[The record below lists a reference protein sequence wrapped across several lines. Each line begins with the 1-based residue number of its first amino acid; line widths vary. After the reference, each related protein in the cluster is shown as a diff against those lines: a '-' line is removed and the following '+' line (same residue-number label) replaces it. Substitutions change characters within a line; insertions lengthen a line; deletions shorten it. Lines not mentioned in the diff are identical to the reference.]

1 MSASEK
7 SGFKMKKIKGVLKV
21 GVFVLV
27 LSFFSACT
35 LGNPL
40 PYVVQPSYH
49 KFKSLC
55 DLPTESKGEELY
67 NKILAHFGLSL
78 DTVDWEYLNKR
89 MIKFVDTRD
98 DKVVYRTELRIKTLR
113 IVTTLRFYTKEPVIN
128 KTNIIEISY
137 YDRTYWFPYTMS
149 ITERNYLDTLGIA
162 WRQDAISCLDDSLRR
177 ARERGW

>member
-1 MSASEK
+1 MSVNEK
-7 SGFKMKKIKGVLKV
+7 SEFKMKKIKGILKV

-98 DKVVYRTELRIKTLR
+98 DKVVYRTVLRIKTLR
-113 IVTTLRFYTKEPVIN
+113 IVTTLHFYTKEPVIN
-128 KTNIIEISY
+128 KTNIIEMY
-137 YDRTYWFPYTMS
+137 VFAEWLPYTKS
-149 ITERNYLDTLGIA
+149 LIVESLSGLEFAWNKKGDEFTCSTILTLPY
-162 WRQDAISCLDDSLRR
+162 
-177 ARERGW
+177 